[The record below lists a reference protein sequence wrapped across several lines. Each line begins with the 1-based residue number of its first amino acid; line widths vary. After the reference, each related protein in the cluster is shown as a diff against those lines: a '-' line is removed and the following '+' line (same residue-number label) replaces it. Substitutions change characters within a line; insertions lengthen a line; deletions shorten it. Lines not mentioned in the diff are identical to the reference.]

1 MTIAAPVVAVAGNV
15 NADLSYDV
23 ERLPQPGET
32 MLAQDLRV
40 GPGGKA
46 GNGAV
51 AIARLGATARV
62 VGTVGGDPLGTLA
75 LDALRAAGVDI
86 DWIVRRPGETTG
98 VATVFVAPVDQENAI
113 VTHLG
118 ANMLMRPGEVP
129 QLGGC
134 DALLM
139 TLGLPAAVLE
149 ACVASAR
156 RAGVPVLVDA
166 TPLRAVALPRAFT
179 EVELLSANRVEAA
192 ALTGMDA
199 VDSDDEIDAALAAL
213 HALGARQVVL
223 KLGPGGA
230 AWSDGTRRGRSAAP
244 VVQAVDPTGAGDAFM
259 GAIAVRL
266 ASGDPLPEA
275 TAFACLVGALA
286 TTGRGAQGGWASL
299 HDVHRL
305 AARSDT

>member
-1 MTIAAPVVAVAGNV
+1 VTSASPVVAVAGNI

-32 MLAQDLRV
+32 MLADDLRV

-46 GNGAV
+46 CNGSV
-51 AIARLGATARV
+51 AIARLGATARI
-62 VGTVGGDPLGTLA
+62 VGSVGGDPLGTLA
-75 LDALRAAGVDI
+75 LDALRAAGVDV
-86 DWIVRRPGETTG
+86 DWVVRRPGETTG
-98 VATVFVAPVDQENAI
+98 VASVFVAPVDRENAI

-118 ANMLMRPGEVP
+118 ANMLMRADEVP
-129 QLGGC
+129 QLDGC

-149 ACVASAR
+149 ACVAAAR
-156 RAGVPVLVDA
+156 RAAVSVLVDA
-166 TPLRAVALPRAFT
+166 TPLPPTPLPRAFT

-192 ALTGMDA
+192 TITGMDA
-199 VDSDDEIDAALAAL
+199 VDSDEEIDAALTAL

-223 KLGPGGA
+223 KLGAGGA

-259 GAIAVRL
+259 GAITVRL